1 MKKIWNSFVVAFA
14 MYSKI
19 PMPRADWTKDNMK
32 YAMCFFPWV
41 GLAVGVIEYAW
52 FQLALYMGFGIVFR
66 AAVMTLIPILVTG
79 GIHMDGFLDTMDAL
93 SSWKEREQR
102 LAILKDPHAGA
113 FAVIMGCVYFVIYFG
128 VATEITPEILPV
140 YCLSFAVSRCFSAL
154 SVIYFK
160 NANPKGSAATFADK
174 SQKNVVGVV
183 VIISLFI
190 LFAAMCRLN
199 LLPGLV
205 GICAAV
211 IVFLFYYFKSNQY
224 FGGIT
229 GDLAGYFLTL
239 CELWMLIL
247 MVLTQYGMEKFL

>member
-1 MKKIWNSFVVAFA
+1 MKKVWNSFVVAFA

-41 GLAVGVIEYAW
+41 GLAVGIIEYAW
-52 FQLALYMGFGIVFR
+52 FQLAVFMGFGSVFR

-93 SSWKEREQR
+93 SSWKEKEQR

-113 FAVIMGCVYFVIYFG
+113 FAVITGCVYFVISFG
-128 VATEITPEILPV
+128 AATEMRGAILPI
-140 YCLSFAVSRCFSAL
+140 YCLGFAVSRCFSAL

-174 SQKNVVGVV
+174 AQKNVVGVV
-183 VIISLFI
+183 VIITLII
-190 LFAAMCRLN
+190 LFAAICWLN
-199 LLPGLV
+199 LIPGLV
-205 GICAAV
+205 CIGTAIAV
-211 IVFLFYYFKSNQY
+211 FFFYRFKSSKY

-229 GDLAGYFLTL
+229 GDLAGYFLSL
-239 CELWMLIL
+239 CELWMLI
-247 MVLTQYGMEKFL
+247 MVVLTQYGMEKFL